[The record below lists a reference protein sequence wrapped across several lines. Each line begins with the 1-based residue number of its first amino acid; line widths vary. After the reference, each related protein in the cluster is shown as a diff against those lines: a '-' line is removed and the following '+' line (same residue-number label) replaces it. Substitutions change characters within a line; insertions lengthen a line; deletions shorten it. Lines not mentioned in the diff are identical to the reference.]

1 MSEKAI
7 IWQICFHLTHKHKLL
22 ILSHMNDFMT
32 FSACF
37 NIQSEGSICQLWN
50 TVGR

>member
-1 MSEKAI
+1 MCEKAI

-22 ILSHMNDFMT
+22 ILSPMNDLMT

-37 NIQSEGSICQLWN
+37 NIKSKGSISQLCN
-50 TVGR
+50 TVER